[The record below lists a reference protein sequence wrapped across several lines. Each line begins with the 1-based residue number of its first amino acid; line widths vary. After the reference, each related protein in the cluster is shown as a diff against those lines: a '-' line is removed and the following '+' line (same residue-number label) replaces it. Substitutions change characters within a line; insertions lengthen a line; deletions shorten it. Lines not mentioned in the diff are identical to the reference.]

1 MYFLITWVVQLTVI
15 YFPGFYICIL
25 NYFYIKAM
33 KCVFCYMCFKYFP
46 MQNYH
51 LILYIGLF
59 WKAIKTIEISFP
71 LLVCLNGQ
79 WLVKYFCF
87 RCLCPSEIMWS
98 VLAPAV
104 AFKSHNGKC
113 ARAGISQNK
122 RGHGLEQVLE
132 HPLLWYAQSLLRRWL
147 GKGTGGRSEDSQ
159 RSLHEHRPLRI

>member
-1 MYFLITWVVQLTVI
+1 MYFLLTWIVQLTVI

-33 KCVFCYMCFKYFP
+33 KCVFCYMCFTYFP

-51 LILYIGLF
+51 LILCIGLV

-79 WLVKYFCF
+79 WLVNYFCF

-104 AFKSHNGKC
+104 AFKLQMVSVPGQGSVRTNMDMVWNRSWSTHSCDALSHSSV
-113 ARAGISQNK
+113 AG
-122 RGHGLEQVLE
+122 
-132 HPLLWYAQSLLRRWL
+132 
-147 GKGTGGRSEDSQ
+147 
-159 RSLHEHRPLRI
+159 